1 VIIDEGQD
9 DICNTLVDSE
19 VENNEDKDAV
29 NTFSFIE
36 LKDTPLVQELLKSS
50 DS

>member
-9 DICNTLVDSE
+9 DICNTLVESE
-19 VENNEDKDAV
+19 IENEEDKDAV
-29 NTFSFIE
+29 NSFSFIE
-36 LKDTPLVQELLKSS
+36 LQDTPLVQELLKSS